1 MEKRLDLKGWAFLPF
16 IVFLILYVGSGLLFT
31 YWKVPQ
37 PFDQFS
43 RFSALLF
50 AISVGLFMA
59 PSIPL
64 SKKADV
70 FSNHAGASGVM
81 MIVLIYLLA
90 GAFQSTTQFIGGKQS
105 LVNLGLTYIPDVLL
119 VPGIF
124 LLSCGIS
131 TAIGTS
137 MGTIAAIGPVAAS
150 VAQGAGLSLPMTCAA
165 VIGGAYFG
173 DNLSLISDTTISAT
187 QGVGAKMKD
196 KFQANFLLALPA
208 AIIACF
214 LFSLFGRS
222 ATIQEIGSFDVI
234 LILPYLIVFV
244 TALCGVNVILVLLI
258 GIFSTVVI
266 GVFYVGVDIMMWIEA
281 ISTGMEQVFSISMV
295 AILIS
300 GIIGL
305 IRFYGGVEWLIQ
317 ISLSKVKKQK
327 HAEYG
332 IGFLSGLLSAALMN
346 NTLAIMICAP
356 IAKDI
361 GKTYQIEPK
370 RLASILDIFA
380 CVCLS
385 ILPHDGGVLM
395 MSSFTGIAPTEIL
408 PYSFYSFALFIIT
421 CLSIQFPRTKYS
433 FAYNKNKT
441 CE

>member
-59 PSIPL
+59 PNIPL

-70 FSNHAGASGVM
+70 FSKHAGASGVM

-165 VIGGAYFG
+165 VIGGA
-173 DNLSLISDTTISAT
+173 
-187 QGVGAKMKD
+187 
-196 KFQANFLLALPA
+196 
-208 AIIACF
+208 
-214 LFSLFGRS
+214 
-222 ATIQEIGSFDVI
+222 
-234 LILPYLIVFV
+234 
-244 TALCGVNVILVLLI
+244 
-258 GIFSTVVI
+258 
-266 GVFYVGVDIMMWIEA
+266 
-281 ISTGMEQVFSISMV
+281 
-295 AILIS
+295 
-300 GIIGL
+300 
-305 IRFYGGVEWLIQ
+305 
-317 ISLSKVKKQK
+317 
-327 HAEYG
+327 
-332 IGFLSGLLSAALMN
+332 
-346 NTLAIMICAP
+346 
-356 IAKDI
+356 
-361 GKTYQIEPK
+361 
-370 RLASILDIFA
+370 
-380 CVCLS
+380 
-385 ILPHDGGVLM
+385 
-395 MSSFTGIAPTEIL
+395 
-408 PYSFYSFALFIIT
+408 
-421 CLSIQFPRTKYS
+421 
-433 FAYNKNKT
+433 
-441 CE
+441 